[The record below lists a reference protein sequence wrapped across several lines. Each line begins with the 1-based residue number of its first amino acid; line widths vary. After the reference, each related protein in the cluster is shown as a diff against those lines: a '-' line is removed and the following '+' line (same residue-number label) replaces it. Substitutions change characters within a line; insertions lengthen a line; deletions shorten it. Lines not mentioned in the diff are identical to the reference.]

1 MIHTQQVL
9 VTIVLHV
16 LERLLSSVSII
27 PVRLLNLSNEV
38 LSRS

>member
-1 MIHTQQVL
+1 MIHTQEVL

-27 PVRLLNLSNEV
+27 PIGLLNLSDEV
-38 LSRS
+38 LS